1 MFPAIRTKGDTEFMI
16 HFLYL
21 PGNGTVRLSE
31 ATRRLAERYLESDE
45 IAKTAIGENFSFVPD
60 PARGVFANYAENIRL
75 IAEHA
80 PLRIL
85 PEEKL
90 VGAATYR
97 SAVWHG
103 TPGHVYNGISH
114 TTVHFEK
121 GIRLGLSGLERE
133 VRESMRRPGRTSGE
147 LEFLESMLT
156 CIEAMRIWH
165 RRYQAE
171 LKRMAGMEEISS
183 VLEKVPEGGAETF
196 REAVQSLAFFYEFC
210 RLCGNWSGLGRLDR
224 MLRGYL
230 EQDLRANR
238 ITLEEA
244 RELLAHFWIKG
255 TEWKGLQ
262 KGSGDAQHYQNVI
275 LGGIDAS
282 GRDVTNPVTH
292 LILDIVEEL
301 HISDFPIAVRVNG
314 QTSDAMFARIA
325 EIQRRGG
332 GIVSI
337 YNEFVVLKALEKFG
351 YPYEEAV
358 EFTNDGCWEVIIPGR
373 TFFGYRPFDA
383 LRIFQEFLFRSP
395 ESSSFEDFYGLY
407 LEELRAY
414 IRNLDSKIASAFS
427 RGEGNFGTPGSLLSL
442 FVENCIGSA
451 RNYGAGG
458 PVYTAI
464 ATHAGGLPDV
474 ANELFL
480 LKKLVFEEKR
490 LTLEQVVDLLRR
502 NWEGEEL
509 LRNEI
514 RAGYRLYGND
524 SAEADAV
531 LKRLVEDYAGIAG
544 ETRKSGGVLRP
555 AGISTFGR
563 ELEFASGRKATL
575 SGRFAG
581 EVLAANLAPSPG
593 TDLEGP
599 TAVVKSF
606 CKVDFTKIPN
616 GCPLDLKFHAS
627 ALSGADGVEK
637 LAALLKTFIVL
648 GGFYLQVDAVDP
660 EMLRDAQAHP
670 ERYPNLSVRISGWS
684 ARFVTLSPEW
694 QEMVIR
700 RTEQRF

>member
-1 MFPAIRTKGDTEFMI
+1 MTQF
-16 HFLYL
+16 HYL
-21 PGNGTVRLSE
+21 PGNGPLRLSG

-45 IAKTAIGENFSFVPD
+45 IARTVIEENFTFVPD
-60 PARGVFANYAENIRL
+60 PSRGVFANYAENIRL

-90 VGAATYR
+90 IGAATYLA
-97 SAVWHG
+97 AVRHG
-103 TPGHVYNGISH
+103 TPGGVYGGISH
-114 TTVHFEK
+114 TTVNFEK
-121 GIRLGLSGLERE
+121 GIRIGLSGLERE
-133 VRESMRRPGRTSGE
+133 VRESMRRPGRSTSE
-147 LEFLESMLT
+147 LDFLGSMLT
-156 CIEAMRIWH
+156 CIEAMRLWH
-165 RRYQAE
+165 RRYQTE
-171 LKRMAGMEEISS
+171 LKRMGGMEEISS
-183 VLEKVPEGGAETF
+183 VLEKVPERGAETF

-224 MLRGYL
+224 MLQRYL
-230 EQDLRANR
+230 EQDLREKR

-282 GRDVTNPVTH
+282 GCDVTGPVTH

-301 HISDFPIAVRVNG
+301 HISDFPIAIRVNG
-314 QTSDAMFARIA
+314 QTSDAMFDRIA

-337 YNEFVVLKALEKFG
+337 YNESVVLKALERFG

-395 ESSSFEDFYGLY
+395 ESSSFEVFYGLY

-414 IRNLDSKIASAFS
+414 IRNLDREIASAFS
-427 RGEGNFGTPGSLLSL
+427 KGEGSFGTPGSLLSL

-458 PVYTAI
+458 PVYTVI

-480 LKKLVFEEKR
+480 LKKLVFEEKL
-490 LTLEQVVDLLRR
+490 LTLAQGIDLLRR
-502 NWEGEEL
+502 NWEGAEV

-514 RAGYRLYGND
+514 RSRYRLYGND
-524 SAEADAV
+524 SAEADAM

-593 TDLEGP
+593 SDLEGP

-627 ALSGADGVEK
+627 ALSGTDGVEK

-660 EMLRDAQAHP
+660 EMLRDAQKHP

>member
-1 MFPAIRTKGDTEFMI
+1 MT
-16 HFLYL
+16 HFHYL
-21 PGNGTVRLSE
+21 SGRGTVRLSE

-90 VGAATYR
+90 IGAATYR
-97 SAVWHG
+97 TAVWHG

-121 GIRLGLSGLERE
+121 GIRIGLSGLEQE
-133 VRESMRRPGRTSGE
+133 VRESMRRPGRTAGE

-171 LKRMAGMEEISS
+171 LKRTGGMEKISA
-183 VLEKVPEGGAETF
+183 VLEKVPERGAESF
-196 REAVQSLAFFYEFC
+196 HEAVQSLAFFYEFC

-337 YNEFVVLKALEKFG
+337 YNESVVLKALEKFG

-373 TFFGYRPFDA
+373 TFFSYRPFDA
-383 LRIFQEFLFRSP
+383 LRIFQEYLFRCP
-395 ESSSFEDFYGLY
+395 AGASFEGFYERY
-407 LEELRAY
+407 LEELRTY
-414 IRNLDSKIASAFS
+414 IRNLDREIASAFS
-427 RGEGNFGTPGSLLSL
+427 RGEGGFGTPGSLLSL
-442 FVENCIGSA
+442 FVENCIASA

-458 PVYTAI
+458 PVYTAV

-490 LTLEQVVDLLRR
+490 LTLEEVVDLLRR

-509 LRNEI
+509 LRKEI
-514 RAGYRLYGND
+514 RAEYRLYGND
-524 SAEADAV
+524 SAGADAM
-531 LKRLVEDYAGIAG
+531 LKRLVEDYAAIAG
-544 ETRKSGGVLRP
+544 ETHQAGGVLRP
-555 AGISTFGR
+555 VGISTFGR

-575 SGRFAG
+575 AGNLAG
-581 EVLAANLAPSPG
+581 EILAANLAPSPG

-606 CKVDFTKIPN
+606 CKVDFTRISN

-627 ALSGADGVEK
+627 ALSGEDGVGK
-637 LAALLKTFIVL
+637 LAALLKTFLAL

-660 EMLRDAQAHP
+660 EMLRDARKHP

>member
-1 MFPAIRTKGDTEFMI
+1 
-16 HFLYL
+16 
-21 PGNGTVRLSE
+21 
-31 ATRRLAERYLESDE
+31 
-45 IAKTAIGENFSFVPD
+45 
-60 PARGVFANYAENIRL
+60 
-75 IAEHA
+75 
-80 PLRIL
+80 
-85 PEEKL
+85 
-90 VGAATYR
+90 
-97 SAVWHG
+97 
-103 TPGHVYNGISH
+103 
-114 TTVHFEK
+114 
-121 GIRLGLSGLERE
+121 
-133 VRESMRRPGRTSGE
+133 
-147 LEFLESMLT
+147 MLQ
-156 CIEAMRIWH
+156 R
-165 RRYQAE
+165 
-171 LKRMAGMEEISS
+171 
-183 VLEKVPEGGAETF
+183 
-196 REAVQSLAFFYEFC
+196 
-210 RLCGNWSGLGRLDR
+210 
-224 MLRGYL
+224 YL
-230 EQDLRANR
+230 EQDLREKR

-282 GRDVTNPVTH
+282 GCDVTGPVTH

-301 HISDFPIAVRVNG
+301 HISDFPIAIRVNG
-314 QTSDAMFARIA
+314 QTSDAMFDRIA

-337 YNEFVVLKALEKFG
+337 YNESVVLKALERFG

-395 ESSSFEDFYGLY
+395 ESSSFEVFYGLY

-414 IRNLDSKIASAFS
+414 IRNLDREIASAFS
-427 RGEGNFGTPGSLLSL
+427 KGEGSFGTPGSLLSL

-458 PVYTAI
+458 PVYTVI

-480 LKKLVFEEKR
+480 LKKLVFEEKL
-490 LTLEQVVDLLRR
+490 LTLAQGIDLLRR
-502 NWEGEEL
+502 NWEGAEV

-514 RAGYRLYGND
+514 RSRYRLYGND
-524 SAEADAV
+524 SAEADAM

-593 TDLEGP
+593 SDLEGP

-627 ALSGADGVEK
+627 ALSGTDGVEK

-660 EMLRDAQAHP
+660 EMLRDAQKHP

>member
-1 MFPAIRTKGDTEFMI
+1 MT
-16 HFLYL
+16 HFHAL
-21 PGNGTVRLSE
+21 PSTGVHRLSE
-31 ATRRLAERYLESDE
+31 ATRRLAERYLSSEE
-45 IAKTAIGENFSFVPD
+45 IAKTVRKENFSFVPD
-60 PARGVFANYAENIRL
+60 PSRGIFANYAENIRL

-90 VGAATYR
+90 IGAATFLT
-97 SAVWHG
+97 AVRHG
-103 TPGHVYNGISH
+103 TPGGVYEGISH
-114 TTVHFEK
+114 TTVDFGK
-121 GIRLGLSGLERE
+121 GVRIGLSGLERE
-133 VRESMRRPGRTSGE
+133 IRGSMARPGRSAE
-147 LEFLESMLT
+147 EREFLDSMLT
-156 CIEAMRIWH
+156 CVEAMRIWH
-165 RRYQAE
+165 RRYQEE
-171 LKRMAGMEEISS
+171 LRRMGGTMEEVAA
-183 VLEKVPEGGAETF
+183 VLEKVPERGAETF
-196 REAVQSLAFFYEFC
+196 REAVQSLLFFFEFF

-224 MLRGYL
+224 MLGGYL
-230 EQDLRANR
+230 EQDLCEKR

-262 KGSGDAQHYQNVI
+262 RGSGDAQHYQNVI
-275 LGGIDAS
+275 LGGVDRS

-301 HISDFPIAVRVNG
+301 HISDFPIAVRVNA
-314 QTSDAMFARIA
+314 QTGDAMFSRIA
-325 EIQRRGG
+325 EIQRQGG

-337 YNEFVVLKALEKFG
+337 YNEPVVLKALERFG
-351 YPYEEAV
+351 YPDEEAV

-373 TFFGYRPFDA
+373 TFFSYRPFDA
-383 LRIFQEFLFRSP
+383 LRIFQEVLFRCPGSP
-395 ESSSFEDFYGLY
+395 SFEAFYELY
-407 LEELRAY
+407 LKELRGC
-414 IRNLDSKIASAFS
+414 IRKFDREIATAFS
-427 RGEGNFGTPGSLLSL
+427 RGEGRFGTPGSLLSL
-442 FVENCIGSA
+442 FVENCIASA

-458 PVYTAI
+458 PVYTVF

-490 LTLEQVVDLLRR
+490 LTLEEVVDLLRR
-502 NWEGEEL
+502 NWEGAER
-509 LRNEI
+509 LREEI
-514 RAGYRLYGND
+514 RRKYRLYGND
-524 SAEADAV
+524 SAEPDAM

-544 ETRKSGGVLRP
+544 EQHETGGVLRP
-555 AGISTFGR
+555 VGISTFGR

-581 EVLAANLAPSPG
+581 EVLAANLSPSPG
-593 TDLEGP
+593 SDLEGP
-599 TAVVKSF
+599 SAVVKSF
-606 CKVDFTKIPN
+606 CKVDFTRISN

-627 ALSGADGVEK
+627 ALSGKEGGRK
-637 LAALLKTFIVL
+637 LAALLKTFLSL
-648 GGFYLQVDAVDP
+648 GGFYLQVDVVDP
-660 EMLRDAQAHP
+660 DMLRDAQKHP

-684 ARFVTLSPEW
+684 ARFVTLAPEW

>member
-1 MFPAIRTKGDTEFMI
+1 MI
-16 HFLYL
+16 HFHYL

-337 YNEFVVLKALEKFG
+337 YNESVVLKALEKFG

-490 LTLEQVVDLLRR
+490 LRFGGGGRGAEASGGGLCRDCRR
-502 NWEGEEL
+502 DA
-509 LRNEI
+509 EI
-514 RAGYRLYGND
+514 RRSAPSGRNQHVRAGAGVRIRQKGDSFRTFCGRGAGSESCAVSGERSGGTDRRSEIVLQSGFYENTERVSAGSEVSRLCSERDGRCREAGG
-524 SAEADAV
+524 SAENV
-531 LKRLVEDYAGIAG
+531 YCAGRILSAG
-544 ETRKSGGVLRP
+544 GCGG
-555 AGISTFGR
+555 S
-563 ELEFASGRKATL
+563 
-575 SGRFAG
+575 
-581 EVLAANLAPSPG
+581 
-593 TDLEGP
+593 
-599 TAVVKSF
+599 
-606 CKVDFTKIPN
+606 
-616 GCPLDLKFHAS
+616 
-627 ALSGADGVEK
+627 
-637 LAALLKTFIVL
+637 
-648 GGFYLQVDAVDP
+648 
-660 EMLRDAQAHP
+660 
-670 ERYPNLSVRISGWS
+670 
-684 ARFVTLSPEW
+684 
-694 QEMVIR
+694 
-700 RTEQRF
+700 

>member
-1 MFPAIRTKGDTEFMI
+1 MT
-16 HFLYL
+16 HFHYL
-21 PGNGTVRLSE
+21 SENGTVRLSE

-45 IAKTAIGENFSFVPD
+45 IAGTVIAENFSFAPD
-60 PARGVFANYAENIRL
+60 PSRGVFANYAENIRL

-103 TPGHVYNGISH
+103 TPGRVYNGISH
-114 TTVHFEK
+114 TTVCFEK

-133 VRESMRRPGRTSGE
+133 VRESLRRPERSE
-147 LEFLESMLT
+147 RQVEFLESMLT
-156 CIEAMRIWH
+156 CIEAMRLRL
-165 RRYQAE
+165 RRYREALE
-171 LKRMAGMEEISS
+171 RMEGMEEVAA
-183 VLEKVPEGGAETF
+183 VLDRVPEEGAESF

-224 MLRGYL
+224 MLQPYL
-230 EQDLRANR
+230 ERDLRGNR

-255 TEWKGLQ
+255 TEWKGIQ

-282 GRDVTNPVTH
+282 GHDVTNPVTH

-301 HISDFPIAVRVNG
+301 HISDFPIAVRVNQ
-314 QTSDAMFARIA
+314 QTSDAMFTRIA
-325 EIQRRGG
+325 EIQRLGG

-337 YNEFVVLKALEKFG
+337 YNEPVVLKALEKFG
-351 YPYEEAV
+351 YPREEAV
-358 EFTNDGCWEVIIPGR
+358 NFTNDGCWEVIIPGR
-373 TFFGYRPFDA
+373 TFFSYRPFDA
-383 LRIFQEFLFRSP
+383 LRIYQEFLFRRP
-395 ESSSFEDFYGLY
+395 GCSSFDEFYDLY
-407 LEELRAY
+407 LEALRTY
-414 IRNLDSKIASAFS
+414 IRNLNHEIGTAFT
-427 RGEGNFGTPGSLLSL
+427 RGEGGFGTPGSLLSL
-442 FVENCIGSA
+442 FVENCIASA
-451 RNYGAGG
+451 ENYGAGG

-474 ANELFL
+474 ANELYL
-480 LKKLVFEEKR
+480 LKTLVFEEKR
-490 LTLEQVVDLLRR
+490 LSLERVVDILSR
-502 NWEGEEL
+502 NWEGEEV

-514 RAGYRLYGND
+514 RTGYRLYGND
-524 SAEADAV
+524 SDGADTL
-531 LKRLVEDYAGIAG
+531 LKRLVEDYAEIAG
-544 ETRKSGGVLRP
+544 MEREVAGVLRP
-555 AGISTFGR
+555 VGISTFGR
-563 ELEFASGRKATL
+563 ELQFAAERKATL
-575 SGRFAG
+575 SGRLAH

-606 CKVDFTKIPN
+606 CKVDFTRISN
-616 GCPLDLKFHAS
+616 GCPLDLKFHSS
-627 ALSGADGVEK
+627 ALGGADGVRK
-637 LAALLKTFIVL
+637 LAALLKTFLAL

-660 EMLRDAQAHP
+660 EMLRDARRHP

-684 ARFVTLSPEW
+684 ARFVTLSPDW
-694 QEMVIR
+694 QEMVIQ